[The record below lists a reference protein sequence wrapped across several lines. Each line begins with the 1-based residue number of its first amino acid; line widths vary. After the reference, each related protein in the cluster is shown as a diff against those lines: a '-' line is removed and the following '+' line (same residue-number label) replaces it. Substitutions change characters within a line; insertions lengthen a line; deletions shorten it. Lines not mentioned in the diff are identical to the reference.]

1 MLAVM
6 KEMRTMGTRDE
17 VKQSLLD
24 QMKDPALPGDVF
36 DELNR
41 RVKLLEEE

>member
-1 MLAVM
+1 
-6 KEMRTMGTRDE
+6 MGTWDE

-36 DELNR
+36 DEFNR